1 MQAFSL
7 IFLGG
12 IVHNYKEGIMPICR
26 HCDEAFSW
34 EDREWQEMDQCSSC
48 GQLIEDLW
56 IRGQKF
62 GIKVIANRIGDY
74 SAGDRKFDVLEELAD
89 YIYALK

>member
-1 MQAFSL
+1 
-7 IFLGG
+7 
-12 IVHNYKEGIMPICR
+12 MPICR